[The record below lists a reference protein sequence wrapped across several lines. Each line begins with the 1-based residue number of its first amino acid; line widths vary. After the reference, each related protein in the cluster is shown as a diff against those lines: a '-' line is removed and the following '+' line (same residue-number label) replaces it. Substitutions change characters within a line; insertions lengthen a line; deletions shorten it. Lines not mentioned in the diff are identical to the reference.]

1 MDLSNK
7 KLKVLFVSAEVD
19 PFAKTGGL
27 ADVAGSLPKELTLLG
42 QDVRVLMPRYKSIDT
57 ELTYAADFPVE
68 MGERKETCIIKEGFI
83 PVSGSKE
90 VKVYFLENYHYY
102 YRDSIYCYND
112 DAQRFILLC
121 KAALEMLPYI
131 DFKPDI
137 IHCNDW
143 HTGPLCLLLKE
154 KYVKQDFYKDIA
166 TVYTIH
172 NLEYQGNFSADTCS
186 FLNVDEE
193 FFTYEKAEFY
203 GMFSFMKCGL
213 VYSDIINTVSQQY
226 AREILSTAY
235 GEKMEGI
242 LNQRKKDLFGIVNGI
257 SYEEFNPEKN
267 EELYAVYNSE
277 SVWNKKKNKRK
288 FQEEFGLAKS
298 DAPLLAVITRLTQQ
312 KGLELILGCIDSL
325 IKEKDIQ
332 LAVLGI
338 GDEYYHNAFKNFEKN
353 YPDNVAVFLE
363 FNPILAKKIY
373 ASADMFLMPSR
384 FEPCGLGQII
394 SFRYGTI
401 PVVRATG
408 GLAETVID
416 YDRDSKNGNGFSF
429 FDFNR
434 REFEDTL
441 NRAIHVYNEKPKE
454 WEALV
459 IKALESDFS
468 WKKPCLKYLELYN
481 LALEIKKHIQ

>member
-1 MDLSNK
+1 MVNLSNK
-7 KLKVLFVSAEVD
+7 QLKVLFVSAEVD

-42 QDVRVLMPRYKSIDT
+42 QDVRVLMPRYKSIET
-57 ELTYAADFPVE
+57 ELAYVTDFPVE
-68 MGERKETCIIKEGFI
+68 MGERKETCVIKESCI

-102 YRDSIYCYND
+102 YRGGIYCYQD
-112 DAQRFILLC
+112 DAQRFIMLC

-154 KYVKQDFYKDIA
+154 KYAKQDFYKDIA

-172 NLEYQGNFSADTCS
+172 NLEYQGNFSADICS
-186 FLNVDEE
+186 FLNVEEE
-193 FFTYEKAEFY
+193 FFTYDKAEFY

-213 VYSDIINTVSQQY
+213 VYSDKINTVSKQY
-226 AREILSTAY
+226 AQEILSTAY

-242 LNQRKKDLFGIVNGI
+242 LNNRKDDLFGIVNGI
-257 SYEEFNPEKN
+257 SYEEFDPCKSED
-267 EELYAVYNSE
+267 LYKVYDSKCP
-277 SVWNKKKNKRK
+277 WDKKENKRR
-288 FQEEFGLAKS
+288 FQKEVGLAKS
-298 DAPLLAVITRLTQQ
+298 DAPLLAIVTRLTHQ
-312 KGLELILGCIDSL
+312 KGLELILGCIERF
-325 IKEKDIQ
+325 IKENDIQ

-338 GDEYYHNAFKNFEKN
+338 GDEYYHNSFKELQKK

-363 FNPILAKKIY
+363 FNHKLAKKIY

-416 YDRDSKNGNGFSF
+416 YDKDRNNGNGFSF
-429 FDFNR
+429 NEFDEK
-434 REFEDTL
+434 EFEDTL
-441 NRAIHVYNEKPKE
+441 NRAIQVYCKKGQE
-454 WEALV
+454 WEQLVTRALD
-459 IKALESDFS
+459 SDFS
-468 WKKPCLKYLELYN
+468 WKKPCIKYLELYKIAIEN
-481 LALEIKKHIQ
+481 KNR

>member
-1 MDLSNK
+1 MELFNK

-57 ELTYAADFPVE
+57 ELAYVTDFPVE
-68 MGERKETCIIKEGFI
+68 MGDRKETCVIKEGCI
-83 PVSGSKE
+83 PVSDSEE
-90 VKVYFLENYHYY
+90 VKVYFIENYHYY
-102 YRDSIYCYND
+102 YRDSIYCYHD

-154 KYVKQDFYKDIA
+154 KYAKQDFYKDIA

-172 NLEYQGNFSADTCS
+172 NLEYQGNFGAETCG
-186 FLNVDEE
+186 FLNVEE
-193 FFTYEKAEFY
+193 DFFTYEKAEFY

-213 VYSDIINTVSQQY
+213 VYSDIINTVSKQY
-226 AREILSTAY
+226 AQEILSTEY

-242 LNQRKKDLFGIVNGI
+242 LNNRKKDLFGIVNGI
-257 SYEEFNPEKN
+257 SYEEFDPGRN
-267 EELYAVYNSE
+267 EDLYECFDSKTP
-277 SVWNKKKNKRK
+277 WNKKENKRS
-288 FQEEFGLAKS
+288 FQKEFGLAQS
-298 DAPLLAVITRLTQQ
+298 NAPLLAIITRLTRQ
-312 KGLELILGCIDSL
+312 KGLELILGCINRF

-338 GDEYYHNAFKNFEKN
+338 GDEDYHNSFKELENK

-363 FNPILAKKIY
+363 FNQKLAKKIY
-373 ASADMFLMPSR
+373 ASSDMFLMPSR

-416 YDRDSKNGNGFSF
+416 FDQDRKNGNGFSF
-429 FDFNR
+429 TTFNEK
-434 REFEDTL
+434 EFEDTL
-441 NRAIHVYNEKPKE
+441 KRAIHVYYEQTQE
-454 WEALV
+454 WEKLVVRAL
-459 IKALESDFS
+459 KSDFS
-468 WKKPCLKYLELYN
+468 WKKPCLVYLELYKIAIEN
-481 LALEIKKHIQ
+481 KNR